1 VTACSTEFRL
11 MVEACRWAFAGGA
24 SNRIHELC
32 QTADFAR
39 FVRVVR
45 FHRVQGLVWNSL
57 WVNRAQV
64 PEQAAATLSADA
76 AAIAAANL
84 QMTVE
89 AGALRAEFEKAGIA
103 LLFVKGLTVSALA
116 YPNPMLKMGWD
127 IDLLIDRTQLEA
139 AVDRLR
145 SRGYRQVIPAASIDF
160 RPWHERRKESVWSRD
175 PGIHIELHTRLAD
188 NLELIP
194 TIDVHSPRQDVRV
207 TPGTVLPTL
216 ADDELFAYL
225 CVHGA
230 SSNWF
235 RIKWIVDVAAL
246 VHSCESGELARLYE
260 RSQELGAFRAAGQA
274 LLLADRL
281 FESLAKSPLRS
292 RLANDRSIAWLA
304 DAAFRQLA
312 GRTEPREPTAGRLG
326 TWRIHV
332 TQLGL
337 KPGVAFKFG
346 EISRQ
351 ISDAIRQSN

>member
-1 VTACSTEFRL
+1 MTASSTEFRL
-11 MVEACRWAFAGGA
+11 MVEACRWVFAGGDPG
-24 SNRIHELC
+24 NVHRLC
-32 QTADFAR
+32 HIADFAR

-64 PEQAAATLSADA
+64 PTDAANTLSADA

-84 QMTVE
+84 RMAAE
-89 AGALRAEFEKAGIA
+89 ASSLRAEFDEAAIP
-103 LLFVKGLTVSALA
+103 LLFVKGLTVGALA

-127 IDLLIDRTQLEA
+127 IDLLIDPAQLEA
-139 AVDRLR
+139 AVERLQA
-145 SRGYRQVIPAASIDF
+145 RGYRQVVPPASVDF

-175 PGIHIELHTRLAD
+175 PGIDVELHTRLAD

-194 TIDVHSPRQDVRV
+194 TIDVHSSRQHVRV
-207 TPGTVLPTL
+207 LPGTVLPTL
-216 ADDELFAYL
+216 ARDELFAYL

-235 RIKWIVDVAAL
+235 RVKWIVDVAAL
-246 VHSCESGELARLYE
+246 IHGASSAELTRLYA

-281 FESLAKSPLRS
+281 FGSLAGTSLRE
-292 RLANDRSIAWLA
+292 RLTEDRTGSWLA

-312 GRTEPREPTAGRLG
+312 GRTEPREPTAVPLG
-326 TWRIHV
+326 TWRIHM

-351 ISDAIRQSN
+351 VTDAFF